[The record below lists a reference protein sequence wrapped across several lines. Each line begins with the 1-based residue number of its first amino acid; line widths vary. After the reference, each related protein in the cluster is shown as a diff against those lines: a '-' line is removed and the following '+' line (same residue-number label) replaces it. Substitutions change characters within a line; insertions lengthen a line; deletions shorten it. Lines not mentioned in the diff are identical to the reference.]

1 MGRKYLGAGAS
12 IGNSSVFGYLAGL
25 DASKS

>member
-12 IGNSSVFGYLAGL
+12 IGNSAVFGYLAGL
-25 DASKS
+25 HACKA